1 MHGPHHEA
9 QKSIKRNLECPTYS
23 DNHFRSPSRV
33 INSNIYEFLQL
44 HVSSLL
50 FFVFLFA
57 QDISSAGQPRVVFTL
72 FLNIIIDTYISF
84 PNFFITSLF
93 KISNYKLHFNTQIFK
108 EYQIFYFIHIR

>member
-23 DNHFRSPSRV
+23 DNHFRSPSGV
-33 INSNIYEFLQL
+33 INSISMNFSCCMCLLCSSSSFFLPKTYPQR
-44 HVSSLL
+44 ST
-50 FFVFLFA
+50 
-57 QDISSAGQPRVVFTL
+57 RVVFTL